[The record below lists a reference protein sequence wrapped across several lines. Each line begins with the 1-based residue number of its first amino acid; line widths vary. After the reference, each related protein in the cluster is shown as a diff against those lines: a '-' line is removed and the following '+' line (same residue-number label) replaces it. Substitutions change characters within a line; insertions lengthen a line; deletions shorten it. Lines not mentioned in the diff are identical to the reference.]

1 MQTEMTQEGGKFYV
15 LFIDGTEYRVHQASM
30 TGAEIMTLGGIPLE
44 VGLIQILSDGTEK
57 QVAPDEVIEFKHP
70 GRFKRAPKFKR
81 G

>member
-1 MQTEMTQEGGKFYV
+1 MQEEMRPGCGKFYV

-30 TGAEIMTLGGIPLE
+30 TGAEIMALGGIPLE
-44 VGLIQILSDGTEK
+44 VGLIQILPDGTER

-70 GRFKRAPKFKR
+70 GRFKRAPRFKR